1 VSGVLALALILLI
14 AFNLVEPDGAHLGHG
29 PAPEPAVSGGCAV
42 PPATGGPLMRVTAL
56 FAIGWLAQ
64 VAFLAQQL
72 PILVPRIGDQA
83 ATLSVALTTAS
94 SLLGRLALATVIDDI
109 AERIRQL
116 GGRPDA
122 SLGGALSL
130 KRLQEFP
137 NAGRNAEEYL
147 RALLADLETLVRQLR
162 SDIPAVAD
170 VGTQDFL
177 TGLIQQHETSAWKL
191 RASLTA

>member
-1 VSGVLALALILLI
+1 MIAPPHPPRRIADADHDPYRAAMIPEIGLSDTERTQALQRLHPLLADELVLVQKLRDAHWNVTGLHFHAL
-14 AFNLVEPDGAHLGHG
+14 HG
-29 PAPEPAVSGGCAV
+29 
-42 PPATGGPLMRVTAL
+42 L
-56 FAIGWLAQ
+56 FEEEY
-64 VAFLAQQL
+64 
-72 PILVPRIGDQA
+72 
-83 ATLSVALTTAS
+83 T
-94 SLLGRLALATVIDDI
+94 ALATVIDDI

-147 RALLADLETLVRQLR
+147 RALLGDLETLVRQLR

-177 TGLIQQHETSAWKL
+177 TGLIQQHEKSAWKL

>member
-1 VSGVLALALILLI
+1 MIAPPHPPRRIADADLDPYRAAMIPEIGLSETERTQALQRLHPLLADELVLVQKLRDAHWNVTGLHFHAL
-14 AFNLVEPDGAHLGHG
+14 HG
-29 PAPEPAVSGGCAV
+29 
-42 PPATGGPLMRVTAL
+42 L
-56 FAIGWLAQ
+56 FEEEY
-64 VAFLAQQL
+64 
-72 PILVPRIGDQA
+72 
-83 ATLSVALTTAS
+83 T
-94 SLLGRLALATVIDDI
+94 ALATVIDDI

-122 SLGGALSL
+122 SLGGTISL

-177 TGLIQQHETSAWKL
+177 TGLIQQHEKSAWKL